1 MLVCWEFEEMW
12 TILLFNDVRLA
23 VKNENDNIELVVD
36 ELVK

>member
-1 MLVCWEFEEMW
+1 MLVCWDFEEIW